1 MKQHYH
7 HHSSTASGS
16 YHSKIHRK
24 DAFQAVAVCA
34 IILLFLIGAFLF
46 VRQWEDETYASS
58 AEATVHAVQEEQQRP
73 SLTYHGSVYAPKKQI
88 QTYLFM
94 GIDVSGPAVS
104 KPGNYNGGQAD
115 AQFVIV
121 IDEEDETW
129 KLLRLNRDSMVD
141 VPVLGLK
148 GEVVGHEYQQLAL
161 AHAYGDGAKMS
172 CVNTVNTVSAL
183 LLDQPIDGYVALNM
197 DGIAILND
205 AVGGVTV
212 MVTSDFTAVDPT
224 LKEGELITL
233 RGEQAMTFVR
243 SRANVDDQTN
253 LARMERQR
261 QYLEAMKPQLLEMR
275 DEDIIQIYDVL
286 SDYLVTDLGS
296 KNFLELAE
304 KLQTYKEAGEFTI
317 EGNNE
322 VIDGHMAYF
331 LDEDSLRQVVVELFY
346 QKDNT

>member
-1 MKQHYH
+1 MKH
-7 HHSSTASGS
+7 HHRHNTRVSGLH
-16 YHSKIHRK
+16 HSKIHRK
-24 DAFQAVAVCA
+24 DAFQAVTVCTA
-34 IILLFLIGAFLF
+34 ILLLLITVFLF
-46 VRQWEDETYASS
+46 VRQWEDETYTSS
-58 AEATVHAVQEEQQRP
+58 AEATVHAVQEEQQRS
-73 SLTYHGSVYAPKKQI
+73 SLSYKGSIYTPKEQI
-88 QTYLFM
+88 ETYLVM

-121 IDEEDETW
+121 LDKENETW
-129 KLLRLNRDSMVD
+129 KLLQLNRDSMVN

-161 AHAYGDGAKMS
+161 AHAYGEGTKTS
-172 CVNTVNTVSAL
+172 CMNAANTVSTL
-183 LLDQPIDGYVALNM
+183 LLGQPIDGYVALNM

-205 AVGGVTV
+205 MVGGVTV
-212 MVTSDFTAVDPT
+212 TVTSDFTAVDPT
-224 LKEGELITL
+224 LIEGETITL
-233 RGEQAMTFVR
+233 HGEQAMNFVR

-261 QYLEAMKPQLLEMR
+261 QYLEAMKPQLLKMH
-275 DEDIIQIYDVL
+275 DEDIIQIYDAL

-304 KLQTYKEAGEFTI
+304 KLQAYREAGEFTI

-322 VIDGHMAYF
+322 VLDGHMAYF
-331 LDEDSLRQVVVELFY
+331 LDEDSLLQVVLELFY
-346 QKDNT
+346 QKNTT